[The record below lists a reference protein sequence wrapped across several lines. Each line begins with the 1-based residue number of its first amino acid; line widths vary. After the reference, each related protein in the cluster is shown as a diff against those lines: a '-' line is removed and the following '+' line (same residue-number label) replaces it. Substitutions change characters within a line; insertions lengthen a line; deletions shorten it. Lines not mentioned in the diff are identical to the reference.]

1 MGQRIGD
8 TAVSQDEPTAQ
19 LALASQLPPTAE
31 IKIDS
36 APRVFL
42 AGLRTVGWP
51 AFHKRSVAQARRDMR
66 TLAAA
71 TSGWRPMARV
81 GNARVHAGRRTIPV
95 RVYRPFGR
103 TTPSPLLVWFHGGGF
118 VVGDLFTADGTCR
131 RLADAS
137 GAVVVSVD
145 YRLAP
150 EHPLPAAHEDAVVAT
165 RWAIDHCKAL
175 GADPARVVVG
185 GDSAGANLATHVSR
199 VQRDDGNHPVAMQ
212 LLVYPATDLSLGHAN
227 FDPRVAQLLTPETL
241 HWFGNHAMPDRDAA
255 ARRRA
260 DISPMFADNLAGL
273 PPAMLITAGVD
284 PVRSDGTEY
293 LRRLRDAG
301 VSVVHADYPGQIHGF
316 FGMDLIFPAGSRAL
330 VAAAQA
336 INTVGRV
343 PAKPRSNRA
352 GAIDW
357 QSVIREWHTR
367 TVESARRLPTINA
380 MPMFSTLIEHH
391 LHAAAT
397 ALRTRRQ
404 PQPSALRPLD

>member
-1 MGQRIGD
+1 M
-8 TAVSQDEPTAQ
+8 SQDEPTAQ
-19 LALASQLPPTAE
+19 LSLASQLPSTAE
-31 IKIDS
+31 IKLER
-36 APRVFL
+36 APRMFL
-42 AGLRTVGWP
+42 AGLQTVGWP
-51 AFHKRSVAQARRDMR
+51 AFHQRSVAQARRDMR

-81 GNARVHAGRRTIPV
+81 GNARVHAGHRTIPV

-150 EHPLPAAHEDAVVAT
+150 EHPLPAAHEDAVAAT
-165 RWAIDHCKAL
+165 EWAIDHCGAL

-185 GDSAGANLATHVSR
+185 GDSAGANLATHVAR
-199 VQRDDGNHPVAMQ
+199 VQRDGGTHPVALQ
-212 LLVYPATDLSLGHAN
+212 LLVYPATDLSLGHAD
-227 FDPRVAQLLTPETL
+227 FDPRLAQLLTPETL

-260 DISPMFADNLAGL
+260 DISPMFADDLAGL

-284 PVRSDGTEY
+284 PVRSDGMAY
-293 LRRLRDAG
+293 LKRLRDAG
-301 VSVVHADYPGQIHGF
+301 VSVIHVDYPGQIHGF

-336 INTVGRV
+336 INTVGRAPV
-343 PAKPRSNRA
+343 RPRSDHA
-352 GAIDW
+352 GSIDW
-357 QSVIREWHTR
+357 QPVTREWQTR
-367 TVESARRLPTINA
+367 TVESARRVPTVNA
-380 MPMFSTLIEHH
+380 VPMFSTLIEHH
-391 LHAAAT
+391 LHATAT
-397 ALRTRRQ
+397 ALRTRLQ
-404 PQPSALRPLD
+404 PRRAALQLLD